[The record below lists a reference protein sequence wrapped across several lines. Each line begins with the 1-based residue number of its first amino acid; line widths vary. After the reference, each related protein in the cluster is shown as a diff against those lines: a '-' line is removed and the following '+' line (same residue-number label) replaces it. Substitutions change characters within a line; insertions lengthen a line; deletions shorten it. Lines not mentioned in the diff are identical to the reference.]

1 MKPRHPAL
9 VPKTSSNE
17 KRSVKIDGQPTSVS
31 LEDAFWYALK
41 EIAATQNIAVQ
52 DLVLK
57 IDKGRTHGN
66 LSSAVRVYVLGYYY
80 DRHDTKT

>member
-1 MKPRHPAL
+1 MKLKHRADLPT
-9 VPKTSSNE
+9 TSSNE

-31 LEDAFWYALK
+31 LEDAFWHALK
-41 EIAATQNIAVQ
+41 EIAAKQNIAVQ

-66 LSSAVRVYVLGYYY
+66 LSSAVRVYVLCYYY
-80 DRHDTKT
+80 DRHDHKT